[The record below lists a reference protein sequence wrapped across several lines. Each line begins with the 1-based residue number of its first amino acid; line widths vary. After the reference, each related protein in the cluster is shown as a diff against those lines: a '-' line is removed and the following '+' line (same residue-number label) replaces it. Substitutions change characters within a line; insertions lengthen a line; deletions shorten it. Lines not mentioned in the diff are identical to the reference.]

1 MTVQLSNNKNCIK
14 TFTKFQNKIFKMARN
29 KEEEDYWN
37 TSENRGFDFDGDK
50 VFRFK
55 KSYKIL
61 KSKTIFNFCF
71 R

>member
-1 MTVQLSNNKNCIK
+1 MS
-14 TFTKFQNKIFKMARN
+14 RN

-50 VFRFK
+50 VFK
-55 KSYKIL
+55 NSKNSLDKSFLI
-61 KSKTIFNFCF
+61 FCF

>member
-1 MTVQLSNNKNCIK
+1 
-14 TFTKFQNKIFKMARN
+14 MARN

-50 VFRFK
+50 VFQKFI
-55 KSYKIL
+55 KSPLQIINNL
-61 KSKTIFNFCF
+61 NF

>member
-1 MTVQLSNNKNCIK
+1 
-14 TFTKFQNKIFKMARN
+14 MARN